1 MKIDRQLNLVRT
13 IETENGVYHVHSAP
27 ISHAVWEENF
37 FILSQAYTSIFSGG
51 FGATTGPKM
60 AALMLKRCATKNG
73 APEEYTALMNEIKRL
88 TNVTFSTPQGWRTMP
103 WESAAANI
111 DEEAV
116 AEAEN
121 AIVFF
126 ICVSAVL
133 RGKADKAKLDIT
145 LAMMA
150 SLWDAQTTSLGIT
163 EYAASLPISTQDAPS
178 IESKPASSVVY

>member
-1 MKIDRQLNLVRT
+1 MRIDRQLNLVRK
-13 IETENGVYHVHSAP
+13 IETDNGVYHVHSAP
-27 ISHAVWEENF
+27 ISRAVWEDNF

-60 AALMLKRCATKNG
+60 AALMLKRCAAKNG
-73 APEEYTALMNEIKRL
+73 TPDECTALMNEIKRL
-88 TNVTFSTPQGWRTMP
+88 TNVTFSTPQGWQTMP
-103 WESAAANI
+103 WESAVLSL
-111 DEEAV
+111 DEETI

-145 LAMMA
+145 LAMMG

-163 EYAASLPISTQDAPS
+163 EYASSLLTSTQAAP
-178 IESKPASSVVY
+178 ITESKPASSVVY